1 MSYGIRNESI
11 YNINLATIYYTT
23 DTNLINNNFNDTIN
37 FKKLLTK
44 KQIINSKKTFIL
56 TLIIILSISCGY
68 IIFKRNNFKI
78 ICPNEY
84 HYLLTDKQIEIF
96 KNRVKTKYYLP
107 CIPMY
112 VSVDYLDENGYYSLF
127 VNYGLYNYQ
136 FERNSDGLY
145 EFRK

>member
-1 MSYGIRNESI
+1 MDIFIVFVWLLFIILMILISSI
-11 YNINLATIYYTT
+11 TTIMI
-23 DTNLINNNFNDTIN
+23 LSVL
-37 FKKLLTK
+37 KKLLTK
-44 KQIINSKKTFIL
+44 KQIIISKKPFIL
-56 TLIIILSISCGY
+56 AFIFILSISCGY

-112 VSVDYLDENGYYSLF
+112 VSVDYLDKNGYYSLF